1 MHHRDTE
8 VTEGPL
14 DGVTEAVIGAA
25 IEVHRTLGP
34 GLLESTYEECL
45 AYELHLCGVRFE
57 RQRPL
62 PVRYKQVRLDC
73 SYRLDL
79 VVQEAVVV
87 ELKSVERLEPIH
99 TAQLL
104 TYLRLSGL
112 RVGLLMNF
120 NVPVLRA
127 GLRRLIV

>member
-45 AYELHLCGVRFE
+45 AYELQLCGVRFE

-62 PVRYKQVRLDC
+62 PVRYKQVSLDC

-104 TYLRLSGL
+104 TYLRPSGL